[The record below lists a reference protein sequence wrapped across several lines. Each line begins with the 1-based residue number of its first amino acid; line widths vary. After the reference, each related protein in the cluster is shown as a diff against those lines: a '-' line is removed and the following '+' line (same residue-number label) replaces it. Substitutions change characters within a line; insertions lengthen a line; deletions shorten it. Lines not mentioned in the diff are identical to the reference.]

1 MRNYKM
7 RTVREAGEADAADI
21 AALES
26 IIFPDPWTE
35 NGIRETVRSGR
46 AAVTGAWSGRE
57 LIGYA
62 ILYTVLDEG
71 EIARIAVASSYR
83 RQGVAGLLFGQVL
96 KICGDRGIVRLM
108 LEVKESN
115 VSAVSFY
122 EKCGFTMDG
131 VRKGYYSNPREDA
144 ILMSL
149 HVPEGRVL

>member
-1 MRNYKM
+1 MPQTLRPWRVLYFLIPGQK
-7 RTVREAGEADAADI
+7 TV
-21 AALES
+21 
-26 IIFPDPWTE
+26 
-35 NGIRETVRSGR
+35 SGR
-46 AAVTGAWSGRE
+46 RCEAAERRVTGAWSGRE

-108 LEVKESN
+108 LEVRESN